1 MRARTVSSRPDRG
14 MVVMRS
20 ETLNQRDEAVQTL
33 TAKLVVSRR
42 PGAKPE

>member
-1 MRARTVSSRPDRG
+1 

-20 ETLNQRDEAVQTL
+20 ETLNQRGEAVQIL

-42 PGAKPE
+42 SG